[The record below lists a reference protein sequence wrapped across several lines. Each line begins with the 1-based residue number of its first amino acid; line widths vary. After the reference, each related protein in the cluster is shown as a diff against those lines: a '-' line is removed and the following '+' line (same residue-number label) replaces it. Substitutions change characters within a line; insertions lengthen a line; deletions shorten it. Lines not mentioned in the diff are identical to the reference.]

1 MREFNLKSETA
12 CVKCSVGGQF
22 YTYIYNKYLKNLF
35 QASIFKMEKKNNL
48 TRFNAF
54 FFSALGVA
62 THKKY
67 KWQEFLLTEK
77 KD

>member
-1 MREFNLKSETA
+1 
-12 CVKCSVGGQF
+12 
-22 YTYIYNKYLKNLF
+22 
-35 QASIFKMEKKNNL
+35 MEKKNNL
-48 TRFNAF
+48 TRLNAF

-77 KD
+77 KDKQRN

>member
-1 MREFNLKSETA
+1 
-12 CVKCSVGGQF
+12 
-22 YTYIYNKYLKNLF
+22 
-35 QASIFKMEKKNNL
+35 MEKKKNNL
-48 TRFNAF
+48 TRLNAF

-67 KWQEFLLTEK
+67 KWQEFLLTAK

>member
-1 MREFNLKSETA
+1 MLILIIN
-12 CVKCSVGGQF
+12 
-22 YTYIYNKYLKNLF
+22 IYKIYFKLLYLKW
-35 QASIFKMEKKNNL
+35 KKNNNL
-48 TRFNAF
+48 TRLHAF